1 MVLGMLRSVAGWKA
15 DKYRFDVTV
24 HNAYNVLPGTKAL
37 QVVWKRGNKHA
48 QTKVRDP
55 IKSARVATVDTAGLP
70 GRDDEGASRFRF
82 HRGVRAPRHPRG
94 ARPGDPRLTELGF
107 DVIHEDVDFFAHDLG
122 ECVVTNPPFS
132 ELPRVLA
139 RLREL
144 GKPFVVIMPCSTL
157 TTRYFRDLFPDIQ
170 VIVPRRRIQFRK
182 LVDGV
187 EVASG
192 RCSFDCLYFCWRLG
206 LPRDVVFLT

>member
-1 MVLGMLRSVAGWKA
+1 MSTSCKILV
-15 DKYRFDVTV
+15 
-24 HNAYNVLPGTKAL
+24 
-37 QVVWKRGNKHA
+37 QA
-48 QTKVRDP
+48 QIQNTCYKKIFP
-55 IKSARVATVDTAGLP
+55 NHHLAQ
-70 GRDDEGASRFRF
+70 
-82 HRGVRAPRHPRG
+82 
-94 ARPGDPRLTELGF
+94 LGF
-107 DVIHEDVDFFAHDLG
+107 DVIHEDDLG

-132 ELPRVLA
+132 ELPRILA

-157 TTRYFRDLFPDIQ
+157 TTRYFRDLFQDIQ
-170 VIVPRRRIQFRK
+170 VIVPRKRIQFRK

-187 EVASG
+187 EVPSG

>member
-1 MVLGMLRSVAGWKA
+1 MNIL
-15 DKYRFDVTV
+15 
-24 HNAYNVLPGTKAL
+24 
-37 QVVWKRGNKHA
+37 
-48 QTKVRDP
+48 
-55 IKSARVATVDTAGLP
+55 IKCCSL
-70 GRDDEGASRFRF
+70 
-82 HRGVRAPRHPRG
+82 
-94 ARPGDPRLTELGF
+94 L
-107 DVIHEDVDFFAHDLG
+107 
-122 ECVVTNPPFS
+122 FS
-132 ELPRVLA
+132 ELPRILA

-144 GKPFVVIMPCSTL
+144 GMPCSTL

-187 EVASG
+187 EVPSG